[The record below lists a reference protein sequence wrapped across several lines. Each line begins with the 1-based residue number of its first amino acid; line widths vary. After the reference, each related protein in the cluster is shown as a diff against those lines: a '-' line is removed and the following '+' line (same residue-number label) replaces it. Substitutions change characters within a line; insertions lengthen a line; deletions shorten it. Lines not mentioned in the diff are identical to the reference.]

1 MAHLNSLL
9 IMQPTKSWMEYLPLG
24 VAIACG
30 LLLLAAFLIGYFKG
44 FRRVSWFG
52 LVWGGIG
59 GSYFLLEKLLG
70 EKNPVRS
77 LLSRMSLD
85 GSAVRFLSSFALLAG
100 CILVVFI
107 AFGICSIVFRPSIK
121 RKFKEGSYLDRE
133 DGIEYDD
140 YAEDYEDYNETQ
152 VVYIRKGYRKPSIF
166 ARIIGG
172 FICAINV
179 ATILFAFGGVAFL
192 GINSVP
198 LLKSKFDIIYTNP
211 KIIKLFPYLLHYV
224 FDFVFIGIITLTIYK
239 GYKKGTA
246 EGARKLIINL
256 SRLIAITLSF
266 GLPFFQ
272 STKVGGTEVILKLT
286 DKSVQLLQG
295 VISNE
300 LISKIGGRLLL
311 GCVLCIISIIIIEL
325 INCILKKIVDFI
337 WESKLLKTVDKIVSC
352 FVFAIVGTLIC
363 IAVWAVLFLLQRY
376 TSLSLS
382 TMFSDHAKISHG
394 LIESFKIYLQPYV
407 DDFLRVLKNLKP

>member
-1 MAHLNSLL
+1 
-9 IMQPTKSWMEYLPLG
+9 MEYLPLG

-30 LLLLAAFLIGYFKG
+30 LLLLAAFLIGYCKG

-121 RKFKEGSYLDRE
+121 RVFKEGSYLDRE

-166 ARIIGG
+166 ARIFGG
-172 FICAINV
+172 IICMINM
-179 ATILFAFGGVAFL
+179 AAILFMVGGVTFL
-192 GINSVP
+192 AGNSIPFIKNKLTV
-198 LLKSKFDIIYTNP
+198 IYTNP
-211 KIIKLFPYLLHYV
+211 TALKAFPYLLHYV
-224 FDFVFIGIITLTIYK
+224 VDFLFIGIIVISIYK
-239 GYKKGTA
+239 GYKKGTV
-246 EGARKLIINL
+246 ESARKLIIGL
-256 SRLIAITLSF
+256 SRLIAIGVSF
-266 GLPFFQ
+266 WLPFSNFA
-272 STKVGGTEVILKLT
+272 KEGGAELLFKLNNRGVLF
-286 DKSVQLLQG
+286 VQRF
-295 VISNE
+295 IANAT
-300 LISKIGGRLLL
+300 ISKLGGRLLI
-311 GCVLCIISIIIIEL
+311 GFGFCVITLIIVEL
-325 INCILKKIVDFI
+325 MNFIFKKIVNMVAG
-337 WESKLLKTVDKIVSC
+337 SKFLSRIDGIVSC
-352 FVFAIVGTLIC
+352 FVFAIFGTLIC
-363 IAVWAVLFLLQRY
+363 IALWACLYLVQRY
-376 TSLSLS
+376 TTSSLGSIFSENAKLS
-382 TMFSDHAKISHG
+382 QG
-394 LIESFKIYLQPYV
+394 LIDTFEVYLQPYLEKV
-407 DDFLRVLKNLKP
+407 IGLLKKLKP

>member
-1 MAHLNSLL
+1 MTHLYSLL
-9 IMQPTKSWMEYLPLG
+9 TTQRAKDWMKFLPKG
-24 VAIACG
+24 VVIACALF
-30 LLLLAAFLIGYFKG
+30 LLIAFTIGFLKG
-44 FRRVSWFG
+44 FRKVSWLG

-59 GSYFLLEKLLG
+59 GLYFLLEKLIG
-70 EKNPVRS
+70 DKNPVS
-77 LLSRMSLD
+77 LLLSRVS
-85 GSAVRFLSSFALLAG
+85 SKTAAIRFLSSFALLCG

-107 AFGICSIVFRPSIK
+107 LFGICSLVFRPSIK
-121 RKFKEGSYLDRE
+121 RKIKGGSYLDRE

-140 YAEDYEDYNETQ
+140 DAEDYEDYNERQ
-152 VVYIRKGYRKPSIF
+152 MVYIRKGCGKPSIF

-198 LLKSKFDIIYTNP
+198 LLKSKFDVIYTNP

-224 FDFVFIGIITLTIYK
+224 FDFVFIGIITLTMYK
-239 GYKKGTA
+239 GYKRGTA

-295 VISNE
+295 IISNE

-352 FVFAIVGTLIC
+352 FVYAIVGTLIC

-382 TMFSDHAKISHG
+382 TMFSGHAKISHS
-394 LIESFKIYLQPYV
+394 LIEAFKIYLQPYV